1 MADSPEDTAA
11 GAYPTIARVP
21 AMPAAPEFNAGAL
34 SARLQALIGKE
45 TVSSFARK
53 CGLAESVLRTYLKD
67 GRMPPL
73 DKALAIAAAA
83 GVSVHWLATGQGAS
97 VAAQVPAAYA
107 VAAAGSARA
116 EAPPLAV
123 AVLQQALE
131 EVLASA
137 DERASPAELALRVVD
152 LYQRAVAQ

>member
-1 MADSPEDTAA
+1 MTDFPANTAA
-11 GAYPTIARVP
+11 GAYPP
-21 AMPAAPEFNAGAL
+21 APAELGAGAL

-83 GVSVHWLATGQGAS
+83 GVSVDWLATGNGAR
-97 VAAQVPAAYA
+97 VAAQVQVAYDA
-107 VAAAGSARA
+107 SAAGSAPA
-116 EAPPLAV
+116 EAPPLAA
-123 AVLQQALE
+123 AVLQEVLE
-131 EVLASA
+131 EVLAGA
-137 DERASPAELALRVVD
+137 DDTATPAELALRVVD
-152 LYQRAVAQ
+152 LFVSRSRELAR